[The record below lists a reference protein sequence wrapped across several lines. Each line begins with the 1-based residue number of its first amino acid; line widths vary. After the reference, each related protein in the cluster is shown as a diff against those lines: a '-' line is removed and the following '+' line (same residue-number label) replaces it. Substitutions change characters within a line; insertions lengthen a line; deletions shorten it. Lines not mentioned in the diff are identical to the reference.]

1 MGKGNHQFSA
11 VLYNNEVSELI
22 QYLPPT
28 YSPVNVSKALLRGAT
43 LIYDGRFSDWTV
55 GTAVDFLDPRN
66 EEEGANN
73 GKRLARRAEQQMS
86 SYVGRTFGK
95 WALRGEWK
103 LVGNRYED
111 PANSTLMGG
120 YGLVNL
126 FADYR
131 LQPDWVLFA
140 RANNIFDK
148 YYETADNYAT
158 AGANVFIGVRYSP
171 K

>member
-1 MGKGNHQFSA
+1 MRS
-11 VLYNNEVSELI
+11 
-22 QYLPPT
+22 
-28 YSPVNVSKALLRGAT
+28 
-43 LIYDGRFSDWTV
+43 
-55 GTAVDFLDPRN
+55 
-66 EEEGANN
+66 
-73 GKRLARRAEQQMS
+73 ARRSVERYPSDLVLPGGAG
-86 SYVGRTFGK
+86 VRCV
-95 WALRGEWK
+95 AGEWK

-111 PANSTLMGG
+111 PANSKLMGG

-131 LQPDWVLFA
+131 LQPGWVLFA

-171 K
+171 Q